1 MKKTYIAPTSR
12 ETLYGVEQII
22 AGSITNIG
30 GDSGIG
36 LGEDDVPESA
46 DAPGN
51 PFGGSVFE

>member
-36 LGEDDVPESA
+36 LGEGDAPGEA
-46 DAPGN
+46 DAPKN
-51 PFGGSVFE
+51 PFGDSVFE